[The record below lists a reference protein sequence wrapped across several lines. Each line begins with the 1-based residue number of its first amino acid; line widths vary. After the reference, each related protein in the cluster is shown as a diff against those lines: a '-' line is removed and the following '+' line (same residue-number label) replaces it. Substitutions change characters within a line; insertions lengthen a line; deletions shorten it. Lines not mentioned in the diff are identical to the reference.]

1 MEFMGKIKSNELAEA
16 KNGNYTVTGLIK
28 TLLQVKDKDGNIM
41 AFGTLQD
48 SEGIINL
55 VFFPTV
61 WKKWKDIVK
70 LDANVTLNGSIDPV
84 NEHNSKMLSFN
95 VSGMKEYETIKE
107 MFEEEVLP
115 WLQQMIE

>member
-1 MEFMGKIKSNELAEA
+1 MEKLKSKELAEA
-16 KNGNYTVTGLIK
+16 KKGNYKVAGLIK
-28 TLLQVKDKDGNIM
+28 TLREVKDKDGNII

-61 WKKWKDIVK
+61 WEKWKNIIT
-70 LDANVTLNGSIDPV
+70 LGANVTLNGSIDPV
-84 NEHNSKMLSFN
+84 NEHNSKMPSFK

-115 WLQQMIE
+115 WLQQVIE